1 MNLLDVFGEK
11 AARASAP
18 PPAAGGDATIGVRG
32 CQESFSKQCKQNF
45 TKPLLMRHNIS
56 TSRNAES
63 ELYVWHHCG
72 EETEESSERE
82 SGGEEEGERAIVVRR
97 GGVG

>member
-1 MNLLDVFGEK
+1 
-11 AARASAP
+11 
-18 PPAAGGDATIGVRG
+18 
-32 CQESFSKQCKQNF
+32 
-45 TKPLLMRHNIS
+45 MRHNIS